1 MPTRFPITEEVQSAL
16 EHDDA
21 TEHGTSQTSD

>member
-16 EHDDA
+16 EHDDV
-21 TEHGTSQTSD
+21 TEHDAVQTSD